1 MEFQNYWYLLILF
14 VLAGLT
20 LFLFIKK
27 SIVFIMELKYML
39 PAIIFSGTIFIMLKI
54 RFLQSGFISFNEN
67 FLMHKNILNL
77 PIEEWLFLLVISFF
91 AFSVYILVNVKF
103 EKFNKPNLFYVVSIL
118 LLMGFAYEAWYSRQ
132 KLIPFF
138 VFFLLSIYFGYTL
151 FRNRFKPHLTKFYIS
166 YFIVV
171 IPFFL
176 IKIFLNTL
184 PVILYNNDFT
194 LGIRL
199 ISVPVEEFANLFLL
213 MLINITIFEYLRDNQ
228 LY

>member
-1 MEFQNYWYLLILF
+1 MEFQNFWYLLIL
-14 VLAGLT
+14 LALAAVT

-27 SIVFIMELKYML
+27 SIVFIMEFKYML
-39 PAIIFSGTIFIMLKI
+39 PAVIFSGAIFIMLNI
-54 RFLQSGFISFNEN
+54 RFVQSGIISFNEN
-67 FLMHKNILNL
+67 FLIGKNILTL
-77 PIEEWLFLLVISFF
+77 PLEEWLFLLIISLF
-91 AFSVYILVNVKF
+91 AFSVYILVNVKLENF
-103 EKFNKPNLFYVVSIL
+103 EKPNLFFAVSIL
-118 LLMGFAYEAWYSRQ
+118 LLIGFAIEAWFSRQ
-132 KLIPFF
+132 KIVPFF
-138 VFFLLSIYFGYTL
+138 IFFLLAIYFGYTL

-176 IKIFLNTL
+176 IKVLLNKL

-199 ISVPVEEFANLFLL
+199 VDVPVEQFANLFLL
-213 MLINITIFEYLRDNQ
+213 MLINITVFEYLRDNH

>member
-1 MEFQNYWYLLILF
+1 MEFQNYWYLLILLL
-14 VLAGLT
+14 LAGLT

-39 PAIIFSGTIFIMLKI
+39 PAIIFSGAIFIMLNI
-54 RFLQSGFISFNEN
+54 RFLQSGIISFNEN
-67 FLMHKNILNL
+67 FLIGKNILGL
-77 PIEEWLFLLVISFF
+77 PFEEWLFLLVISLF
-91 AFSVYILVNVKF
+91 AFSVYILVTVRF
-103 EKFNKPNLFYVVSIL
+103 ERFEKPNLFYVVSIL
-118 LLMGFAYEAWYSRQ
+118 LLMGFAYEAWFERQ
-132 KLIPFF
+132 KLVPFF

-176 IKIFLNTL
+176 IKIVLNTL

-199 ISVPVEEFANLFLL
+199 VGVPVEQFANLFLL

>member
-1 MEFQNYWYLLILF
+1 MGFQDYWYLLILL
-14 VLAGLT
+14 VLAGVT

-27 SIVFIMELKYML
+27 SIVFIMEFKYML
-39 PAIIFSGTIFIMLKI
+39 PAIIFSGAIFVMLKI
-54 RFLQSGFISFNEN
+54 RFLQSGLISFNEN
-67 FLMHKNILNL
+67 FLTGKAILAL
-77 PIEEWLFLLVISFF
+77 PLEEWLFLLVISFF

-103 EKFNKPNLFYVVSIL
+103 ENFEKPNLFYAVSIL
-118 LLMGFAYEAWYSRQ
+118 LLIGFAYEAWFSRQ

-138 VFFLLSIYFGYTL
+138 VFFLLAIYFGYTL
-151 FRNRFKPHLTKFYIS
+151 FRNKFKPHLTKFYIS
-166 YFIVV
+166 YFIVA

-176 IKIFLNTL
+176 IKIVLNAL

-199 ISVPVEEFANLFLL
+199 IGVPVEEFANLFLL
-213 MLINITIFEYLRDNQ
+213 MLINITIFEYLSDNH

>member
-118 LLMGFAYEAWYSRQ
+118 LLIGFAYEAWYSRQ

>member
-1 MEFQNYWYLLILF
+1 MEFQNYWYLLIL
-14 VLAGLT
+14 LALAAVT

-27 SIVFIMELKYML
+27 SIVFIMEFKYML
-39 PAIIFSGTIFIMLKI
+39 PAVIFSGAIFIMLNI
-54 RFLQSGFISFNEN
+54 RFVQSGIISFNEN
-67 FLMHKNILNL
+67 FLIGKNILTL
-77 PIEEWLFLLVISFF
+77 PLEEWLFLLIISLF
-91 AFSVYILVNVKF
+91 AFSVYILVNVKLENF
-103 EKFNKPNLFYVVSIL
+103 EKPNLFFAVSIL
-118 LLMGFAYEAWYSRQ
+118 LLIGFAFEAWFSRQ
-132 KLIPFF
+132 KIVPFF
-138 VFFLLSIYFGYTL
+138 IFFLLAIYFGYTL

-176 IKIFLNTL
+176 IKVLLNKL

-199 ISVPVEEFANLFLL
+199 VDVPVEQFANLFLL
-213 MLINITIFEYLRDNQ
+213 MLINITVFEYLRDNH